1 MERTKW
7 GGRKAEKMKV
17 IFLDIDGVLNDK
29 YCRARAPSGC
39 KGAVDAKLKLL
50 REIVRQTD
58 ARLVLIS
65 SWKKYW
71 KREETTDRDDPKR
84 LCSKAAQCRDIT
96 AHISLLSCYFC
107 CQPVLQ

>member
-1 MERTKW
+1 MEGTKW

-29 YCRARAPSGC
+29 YCRARVPSGC

-71 KREETTDRDDPKR
+71 K
-84 LCSKAAQCRDIT
+84 
-96 AHISLLSCYFC
+96 
-107 CQPVLQ
+107 